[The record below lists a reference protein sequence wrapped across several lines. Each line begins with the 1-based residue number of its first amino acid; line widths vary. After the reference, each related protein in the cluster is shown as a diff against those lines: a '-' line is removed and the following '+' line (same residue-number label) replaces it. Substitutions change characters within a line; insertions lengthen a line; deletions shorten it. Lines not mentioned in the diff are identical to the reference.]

1 MSITYLKDRRLFKLD
16 TPHTTY
22 VIGIVGAEGYLGHV
36 YYGAY
41 LDSITGIEA
50 SMRINEKP
58 FTPDENE
65 RAKTAF
71 LDSFP
76 TEYAGHGV
84 GDFRESAV
92 RIKDVHGHSG
102 VMLTYAS
109 YEIIKGKEKL
119 HGLPATFAGKEEAAT
134 LKIYCRDAITGLE
147 AVLSYTVFEQV
158 DAIARSVYFTNA
170 GQEDI
175 FLEKAMSCCLDMD
188 NRDFEVLTLHGEAAR
203 ERHKARRK
211 LDYGSFS
218 ISSVRGRSGHQDHPF
233 MAVMTPGTTQNQGEV
248 YGFHFV
254 YSGNFKATAAV
265 NQFNSLRVLM
275 GIHPEDFSWKLTQG
289 ESFQT
294 PEVILTYSD
303 GGLSGMT
310 ANFHQLYRNHL
321 IRSKYLHQKRPILI
335 NNWEATYFD
344 FDTEKLLDIARES
357 VALGIE
363 MLVMDDGWFGNRF
376 DDNRALGDWF
386 VNEEKLPGGLK
397 PLVEEINKLGMKF
410 GIWFEPEMIS
420 EDSDLYREHP
430 DWALSLPGRKP
441 SLYRNQLVLDITRA
455 DVREHIL
462 QQMFKILH
470 SANIAYVKWDM
481 NRSLS
486 DVGSAA
492 WPTDRQGELYH
503 RYVLGLYE
511 MQERLLEEFPDL
523 LLENCSAGGA
533 RFDPGMLYYSPQIW
547 CSDNTDAIE
556 RLAIQESTAMLY
568 PLSTMGAHVSVCPNH
583 AMGRTTPFETRG
595 MVALAGTFGY
605 ELDITKVSEEEKQ
618 MIARQVTLYHACN
631 DIIREGDY
639 YRLASYQENHLYD
652 CFQINAPSGEESLVF
667 YVQVLSEAQK
677 RSRFIALQHLDKDAD
692 YLVYEMEPQS
702 DTLWKEEGRR
712 VSGDVLMKVGL
723 QVERMK
729 GDFQSKLFR
738 FKKVERYRNKSTV
751 L

>member
-1 MSITYLKDRRLFKLD
+1 MGITYLKDRRLFKLD
-16 TPHTTY
+16 TPNTTY
-22 VIGIVGAEGYLGHV
+22 CIGIVGEDGYPGHV

-41 LDSITGIEA
+41 LENITGIEA
-50 SMRINEKP
+50 SMRINEDP

-76 TEYAGHGV
+76 MEYAGHGV

-92 RIKDVHGHSG
+92 RVKDIHGNSG
-102 VMLTYAS
+102 VMLTYVS
-109 YEIIKGKEKL
+109 HEIIKGKEKL
-119 HGLPATFAGKEEAAT
+119 AGLPATFATEEEATT
-134 LKIYCRDAITGLE
+134 LKLYCRDAVTGLE

-158 DAIARSVYFTNA
+158 DAIARSVCFTNA

-175 FLEKAMSCCLDMD
+175 FLEKAMSCCMDMD
-188 NRDFEVLTLHGEAAR
+188 NRDFEVLTLHGEATR
-203 ERHKARRK
+203 ERRKARRK
-211 LDYGSFS
+211 LDYGSFF
-218 ISSVRGRSGHQDHPF
+218 IGSVRGRSGHQDHPF
-233 MAVMTPGTTQNQGEV
+233 MAVMTPGTTEHQGEV

-275 GIHPEDFSWKLTQG
+275 GIHPEDFSWKLTSG

-294 PEVILTYSD
+294 PEMILTYSD
-303 GGLSGMT
+303 KGIGGMT
-310 ANFHQLYRNHL
+310 TNFHQLYRNHL

-344 FDTEKLLDIARES
+344 FNTEKLLDIARES
-357 VALGIE
+357 AALGIE
-363 MLVMDDGWFGNRF
+363 MLVMDDGWFGNRY

-397 PLVEEINKLGMKF
+397 PLVEEINKLGMQF

-455 DVREHIL
+455 EVREHIL
-462 QQMFKILH
+462 QQMFTILH

-492 WPTDRQGELYH
+492 WPADRQGELYH

-511 MQERLLEEFPDL
+511 MQERLLAEFPDL

-547 CSDNTDAIE
+547 CSDDTDAIE
-556 RLAIQESTAMLY
+556 RLSIQESTAMLY

-583 AMGRTTPFETRG
+583 VLGRTTPFETRG

-605 ELDITKVSEEEKQ
+605 ELDITRVSDEEKQ

-631 DIIREGDY
+631 DMIREGDY
-639 YRLASYQENHLYD
+639 CRLASYQENHLYD
-652 CFQINAPSGEESLVF
+652 CFQVNAPSGEESLVF
-667 YVQVLSEAQK
+667 YVQVLSEAKK
-677 RSRFIALQHLDKDAD
+677 RSRFITLQQLDKEAD
-692 YLVYEMEPQS
+692 YLVYELDPQS
-702 DTLWKEEGRR
+702 DALWKEEGRR
-712 VSGDVLMKVGL
+712 VSGEVLMKVGL
-723 QVERMK
+723 QLERVK

-738 FKKVERYRNKSTV
+738 LKRVEEKKECQAM
-751 L
+751 